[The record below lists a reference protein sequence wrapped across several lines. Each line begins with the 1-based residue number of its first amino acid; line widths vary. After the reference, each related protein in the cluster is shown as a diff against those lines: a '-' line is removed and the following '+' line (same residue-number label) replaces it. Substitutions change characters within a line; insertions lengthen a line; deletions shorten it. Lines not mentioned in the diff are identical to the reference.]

1 MICAAVCMRLH
12 AEEHMPPSILVVD
25 DDESIREFV
34 HMALSDEGYS
44 VLQAAN
50 GSAALE
56 IVRREPIDLI
66 ILDMRMPIMDGWAFL
81 TAYQRVTLP
90 RAPVIAVSANNRAI
104 SATTA
109 DVVDFIPKP
118 FDLGH
123 LLDLIASHTQPP
135 TVRNGL

>member
-1 MICAAVCMRLH
+1 
-12 AEEHMPPSILVVD
+12 MPACILVVD

-34 HMALSDEGYS
+34 QMALSDEGYS
-44 VLQAAN
+44 VLQAPN
-50 GSAALE
+50 GSVALE
-56 IVRREPIDLI
+56 IVKRERVDLI
-66 ILDMRMPIMDGWAFL
+66 ILDMRMPVMDGWAFL
-81 TAYQRVTLP
+81 TAYQQVASP

-123 LLDLIASHTQPP
+123 LLDLVSSHTQPP
-135 TVRNGL
+135 TARNKQ

>member
-1 MICAAVCMRLH
+1 MLPC
-12 AEEHMPPSILVVD
+12 ILVVD

-34 HMALSDEGYS
+34 QMALSDEGYS

-50 GSAALE
+50 GSVALE
-56 IVRREPIDLI
+56 IVKRETVDLI
-66 ILDMRMPIMDGWAFL
+66 ILDMRMPVMDGWAFL
-81 TAYQRVTLP
+81 TAYQRMTSP
-90 RAPVIAVSANNRAI
+90 RALVIAVSANNRAM

-123 LLDLIASHTQPP
+123 LIDLIASHTQPP
-135 TVRNGL
+135 TARNKQ

>member
-1 MICAAVCMRLH
+1 MLPC
-12 AEEHMPPSILVVD
+12 ILVVD

-34 HMALSDEGYS
+34 QMALSDEGYS

-50 GSAALE
+50 GSVALE
-56 IVRREPIDLI
+56 IVKREAVDLI
-66 ILDMRMPIMDGWAFL
+66 ILDMRMPVMDGWAFL
-81 TAYQRVTLP
+81 TAYQRMTSP
-90 RAPVIAVSANNRAI
+90 RALVIAVSANNRAM

-123 LLDLIASHTQPP
+123 LIDLIASHTQPP
-135 TVRNGL
+135 TARNAP